1 MGTRRKE
8 QQLQQE
14 IETQKEY
21 VCVCDNASS
30 LYIAYFDNYTM
41 FYQVEKKK
49 GGGMGTRR
57 KEQQLQQEI
66 ETQEE
71 WEDMLSKE
79 GLCGM

>member
-1 MGTRRKE
+1 MRA
-8 QQLQQE
+8 
-14 IETQKEY
+14 
-21 VCVCDNASS
+21 CVCDYACPG
-30 LYIAYFDNYTM
+30 LLPILTTKQC

-49 GGGMGTRR
+49 AGGMGTRR